1 MKNISRRVFLKG
13 MAAGTLSIAAMGILS
28 GCNSSS
34 VTETAAEAV
43 TETAAGE
50 RIYTP
55 GTYTASAYGIGV
67 VTVTMT
73 FSESAIT
80 DIQVDTSD
88 ETEGI
93 GWDKGEELAQQLL
106 DAQSAKIDGVSG
118 ASVTSDAVKKAAENC
133 IEQAQGLAEVS
144 AEII

>member
-1 MKNISRRVFLKG
+1 
-13 MAAGTLSIAAMGILS
+13 MGILG

-34 VTETAAEAV
+34 AAETAAEVAS
-43 TETAAGE
+43 ETAAGDE
-50 RIYTP
+50 IYIP
-55 GTYTASAYGIGV
+55 GTYTASAYGIGA

-80 DIQVDTSD
+80 DIQIDTSN

-93 GWDKGEELAQQLL
+93 GRDKGEELVQQLL
-106 DAQSAKIDGVSG
+106 DAQSTEIDGVSG

-133 IEQAQGLAEVS
+133 IEQAKGLAGKLGLEDDAADIS
-144 AEII
+144 SFMTMNDI